1 MYMNYRATFFLA
13 SFLLA
18 ATAADAADHTLP
30 EPNWNRHAA
39 IESASRADT
48 RTTLES
54 LYLLARQGR
63 GEELMSTVRSIEDDT
78 GWPDPAREK
87 VLYSLAL
94 ALGEF
99 EPVSIGPEVLE
110 YLLERHSRTLV
121 PHEEHPEMGVPLFNI
136 RAAAAGSLAEWTRY
150 TNHLEVEKAP
160 GKTTVDAPDAD
171 DFLRSVSATAG
182 IGTAAR
188 LRSARSMFNPEELE
202 YIVAAT
208 PGMHDTQMASL
219 VLAELSPGILDRPAT
234 IDLLF
239 GLLDHRELGATAA
252 LLLAGSGSEAV
263 FERLAELA
271 SGSDSLAAK
280 RAALTIETFQPAS
293 SQK

>member
-1 MYMNYRATFFLA
+1 MNYWATFFFA

-18 ATAADAADHTLP
+18 ATAADAADRALP

-39 IESASRADT
+39 IESASQADT

-54 LYLLARQGR
+54 LYRLARQGR

-99 EPVSIGPEVLE
+99 EPGTVGPEVLK
-110 YLLERHSRTLV
+110 YLLERRSRTLV

-150 TNHLEVEKAP
+150 TNHLESEKAS
-160 GKTTVDAPDAD
+160 GKITVDAPDAD
-171 DFLRSVSATAG
+171 DFLRSISTTGDA
-182 IGTAAR
+182 GTAAR

-202 YIVAAT
+202 TIVAAA
-208 PGMHDTQMASL
+208 PGMQDTHTASL
-219 VLAELSPGILDRPAT
+219 VLAELSPGILNRPAT
-234 IDLLF
+234 VDLLF
-239 GLLDHRELGATAA
+239 SLLGHRELGATAA

-271 SGSDSLAAK
+271 TGSNDLDAK
-280 RAALTIETFQPAS
+280 RAALAIETFQTKGY
-293 SQK
+293 QQ